1 MYCANCLI
9 SNQTILT
16 HRHNKIGY
24 LIYKLTSIKC
34 QAFKNCFFFLLTFKK
49 EKVICFK
56 KNLFDLTRIP
66 HERKLYSFTF
76 YKKSQ
81 LFFHSISFTTYNF
94 FKTVRFLK
102 MSSVI
107 ELNEQLERSLGK
119 NQTVSKNGNEHKFEF

>member
-34 QAFKNCFFFLLTFKK
+34 QAFKNCFFLLTFKK
-49 EKVICFK
+49 EKVICSL
-56 KNLFDLTRIP
+56 LFDLTRIL

-76 YKKSQ
+76 HKKSQ

-119 NQTVSKNGNEHKFEF
+119 NQTVSENGNEHKFEF